1 MAVEL
6 SLDRKAIEI
15 TWASD
20 VVKGKRVHI
29 RCVNPDGGDVST
41 LDTKNDGRAVITF
54 PADYS
59 GDTEVTVRGSG
70 NSYDWGMISV

>member
-15 TWASD
+15 TWD
-20 VVKGKRVHI
+20 VHAVKGNKAHI
-29 RCVNPDGGDVST
+29 RCVNPEGGDVSEKMT
-41 LDTKNDGRAVITF
+41 LNDGRAVLTF
-54 PADYS
+54 PKDYS
-59 GDTEVTVRGSG
+59 GDTEITVRGNG